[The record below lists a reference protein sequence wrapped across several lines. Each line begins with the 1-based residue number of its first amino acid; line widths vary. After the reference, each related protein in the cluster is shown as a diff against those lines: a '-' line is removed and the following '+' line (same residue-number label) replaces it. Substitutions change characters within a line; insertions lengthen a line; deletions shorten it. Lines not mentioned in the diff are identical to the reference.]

1 MSHPLADIIR
11 PHTISTPHFRYI
23 MIHNRVRWLHNAN
36 DELDEDFQ
44 TYVIGKAY
52 QKPLSCKIFKEM
64 LNILIHGIAI

>member
-11 PHTISTPHFRYI
+11 PHIISTPHFRYI

-44 TYVIGKAY
+44 TYVIGKHIRNHY
-52 QKPLSCKIFKEM
+52 HVKYLKKC
-64 LNILIHGIAI
+64 